1 MYEIFKMLCDERG
14 ITTYRFCKETGVNS
28 STISTWKTKN
38 SVCSSRLA
46 GIVAKYFG
54 VSVDYILTGKEEEDA
69 VAEEK
74 PVDLK
79 AEFNR
84 LEKLLKSGENAPL
97 YFDGQPAD
105 QESINLLLDQIKISI
120 ALLER
125 KRKK

>member
-1 MYEIFKMLCDERG
+1 MNSVESVKTI
-14 ITTYRFCKETGVNS
+14 CKERKIPISKLEKDLGFSNGYISQLRKGVFPYD
-28 STISTWKTKN
+28 
-38 SVCSSRLA
+38 RLKKIA
-46 GIVAKYFG
+46 DYLD
-54 VSVDYILTGKEEEDA
+54 VSVGYLGGEEDA

-74 PVDLK
+74 PIDLK

-105 QESINLLLDQIKISI
+105 QESINLLLDQIKISV

>member
-1 MYEIFKMLCDERG
+1 MNSVESVKTI
-14 ITTYRFCKETGVNS
+14 CKERKIPISKLEKDLGFSNGYISQLRKGVFPYD
-28 STISTWKTKN
+28 
-38 SVCSSRLA
+38 RLKKIA
-46 GIVAKYFG
+46 DYLD
-54 VSVDYILTGKEEEDA
+54 VSVGYLGGEGDA

-74 PVDLK
+74 PIDLK

-105 QESINLLLDQIKISI
+105 QESINLLLDQIKISV

>member
-1 MYEIFKMLCDERG
+1 MNSVESVKTI
-14 ITTYRFCKETGVNS
+14 CKERKIPISKLEKDLGFSNGYISQLRKGVFPYD
-28 STISTWKTKN
+28 
-38 SVCSSRLA
+38 RLKKIA
-46 GIVAKYFG
+46 DYLD
-54 VSVDYILTGKEEEDA
+54 VSVGYLGGEEDA

-79 AEFNR
+79 AEFSR

-105 QESINLLLDQIKISI
+105 PASIELLLDQIKISV

-125 KRKK
+125 QRKK